1 MSEADGEG
9 VPDPTP
15 RPQRGRDTTRWRRP
29 IPQRTSSTTRGRQLG
44 LDVARALALVGIM
57 GNHLLGGGTYAAQA
71 TSQIMSDYHA
81 VIFAV
86 LIGCG
91 VQLELDAA
99 RRHGNNPLRT
109 VLVRCIFLIALG
121 LGIASVT
128 QHVAVILLT
137 LGLLTIVAHFA
148 ARLPNPAFIAI
159 LTITY
164 LAAPAL
170 TILNRAHGWTKQLL
184 NAQLHHFADP
194 INTTGSLLLADPYP
208 FLVWTVYALAGIAYV
223 RWIINRHTNLARTA
237 LASLVVF
244 AVAKIAGRLLAPA
257 GGILQQLTETTG
269 YSGSYL
275 NVVASAAVA
284 IFIIATC
291 SLVVKVVHRQSAA
304 NTKNLSLPRTWLAHE
319 IIPTL
324 AAVGQLTLTWYVAH
338 LLVSD
343 EMIPWLENLPPAWR
357 YADFA
362 MWAGQVLVIVAVSA
376 WHRRHYRYGPLEAIP
391 RKVASSWGN
400 QTR

>member
-1 MSEADGEG
+1 MQRHHHA
-9 VPDPTP
+9 PTP
-15 RPQRGRDTTRWRRP
+15 APSRQ
-29 IPQRTSSTTRGRQLG
+29 RQLG
-44 LDVARALALVGIM
+44 LDVARALALFGIM
-57 GNHLLGGGTYAAQA
+57 GNHLLGSNTWPSAAA
-71 TSQIMSDYHA
+71 VWIMSDYHA

-99 RRHGNNPLRT
+99 RRQRSPLRN
-109 VLVRCIFLIALG
+109 VLIRGTFLILLG
-121 LGIASVT
+121 LVLGTTIK
-128 QHVAVILLT
+128 HVAVILVT
-137 LGLLTIVAHFA
+137 LGMLTVVAHFA
-148 ARLPNPAFIAI
+148 ARLRTPAFSVLATLTFLVGPL
-159 LTITY
+159 LTIY
-164 LAAPAL
+164 
-170 TILNRAHGWTKQLL
+170 NRAHGWSPQLM
-184 NAQLHHFADP
+184 NPEPRDFAHP
-194 INTTGSLLLADPYP
+194 VASVTSLLVADPYP
-208 FLVWTVYALAGIAYV
+208 FLAWVIYALVGIAYV
-223 RWIINRHTNLARTA
+223 RWVVSRHANLARIA

-343 EMIPWLENLPPAWR
+343 EMIPRLENLPPAWR